1 MTSTEIRT
9 SPRIADQ
16 RRDFVERQILLLLD
30 ETSGVEYFEMLHRLR
45 ARGAQLGGA
54 EKWDRVLRW
63 IDSAL
68 DRQATEQA
76 GPTNRVIVIMALSK
90 FKEAVEFPRV

>member
-1 MTSTEIRT
+1 MTSTETRT
-9 SPRIADQ
+9 RIADQ
-16 RRDFVERQILLLLD
+16 RRDFVERQILLLLG

-68 DRQATEQA
+68 DRQATEQSP
-76 GPTNRVIVIMALSK
+76 PTNRVIVIMALAK
-90 FKEAVEFPRV
+90 FKEAVDFPRV